1 MFAILLA
8 VVAASSWGF
17 SAVLVRMG
25 LRDITTA
32 SGTLLSLAAGLVV
45 TATLAVIFEGPRLLG
60 LSLTAV
66 VMFGV
71 IGVLNFPVGR
81 YFNYLSMSHLGVGRS
96 TPILASAPLFA
107 VLIAVAFTGEHLRL
121 ATASGIAFIF
131 AGLYVTIT
139 APREGTTATVAGGPR
154 QTLLGIGFGL
164 GAALAY
170 GSSQVL
176 ARHSVSAIAPPVVGA
191 ALALGWGTL
200 GFVFLSARSL
210 RDRPARF
217 WRGARYFM
225 LAGLFSA
232 AGVMLMV
239 TALRRGEVV
248 VLSPIL
254 ATNPLFTL
262 VFASVMLRDV
272 ERITRRVVFG
282 GLLVVCGV
290 VALSV
295 F

>member
-45 TATLAVIFEGPRLLG
+45 TATLAVIVEGPRLLG

-154 QTLLGIGFGL
+154 WHTAPRRCWLGT
-164 GAALAY
+164 A
-170 GSSQVL
+170 SRRS
-176 ARHSVSAIAPPVVGA
+176 RHRWWVRRWR
-191 ALALGWGTL
+191 WG
-200 GFVFLSARSL
+200 
-210 RDRPARF
+210 
-217 WRGARYFM
+217 GARW
-225 LAGLFSA
+225 
-232 AGVMLMV
+232 
-239 TALRRGEVV
+239 
-248 VLSPIL
+248 
-254 ATNPLFTL
+254 
-262 VFASVMLRDV
+262 AS
-272 ERITRRVVFG
+272 
-282 GLLVVCGV
+282 C
-290 VALSV
+290 S
-295 F
+295 